1 MVLFLC
7 NKICIKIKE
16 ANMEEYLL
24 LLGADQ
30 FLRERSY
37 AGGKSIRDFQIW
49 TAIKGSKYK
58 YNAYFDFV
66 LMQTP

>member
-37 AGGKSIRDFQIW
+37 AGGKLIGDFQI
-49 TAIKGSKYK
+49 
-58 YNAYFDFV
+58 
-66 LMQTP
+66 